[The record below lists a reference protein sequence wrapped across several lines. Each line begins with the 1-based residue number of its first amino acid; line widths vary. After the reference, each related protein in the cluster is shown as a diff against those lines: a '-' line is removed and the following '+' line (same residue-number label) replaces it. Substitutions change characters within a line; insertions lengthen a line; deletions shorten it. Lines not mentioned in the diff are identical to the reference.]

1 MRIRKTIFLL
11 IISFSAFA
19 QQDSIIYKYWVDF
32 TDKSNSNFSI
42 NNPEAFLSQRA
53 IDRRIRQ
60 NIPIKIQDLPINNW
74 YVDSIRNLGFDVLN
88 CSKWFNGVMLS
99 SNDSNLVDNMFFSFI
114 KNTYYFGSWNKNNS
128 NQRTNSK
135 FENNFNKSDYGNAYN
150 QLQMLKGN
158 ILHNRNLKGEGK
170 IIAVL
175 DAGFSKANEMDAFKK
190 LFEEDRILGSWDFV
204 AQEESVFEDHSH
216 GMMVLST
223 MGAENKGQIIGTSPN
238 ASFWLLRSEDGDTEN
253 LIEEYNWLCAAEFAD
268 SVGADIINSSLGY
281 TTFDDVNQNHT
292 YSDMDGRT
300 APVSIAANLASRKGM
315 IVVNSAGNSG
325 SSSWHYIGAP
335 ADADSILSVGAVD
348 ENRDFAWFSSYGPS
362 IDGRIKPTVVA
373 QGRNTIVATSDNGI
387 LAGNGTSFSSPVIAG
402 MTACLWQ
409 AHPNRTNIEIINA
422 IILSAN
428 LHDNP
433 NDSLGY
439 GLPNYDLADQ
449 LLTFPK
455 EQNLNGLISVSPNP
469 ITTKSALII
478 NMEGFNGSLFYY
490 KDLLIEVYDIRGKK
504 VHNNDYI
511 VTPLS
516 YNQVHFSFLEKI
528 SAGTYFLKIQIA
540 QQEFLEKVIVID

>member
-1 MRIRKTIFLL
+1 MRIKKTLYFL

-19 QQDSIIYKYWVDF
+19 QQDSITYKYWVEF
-32 TDKSNSNFSI
+32 TDKYNSNFSV

-53 IDRRIRQ
+53 INRRIRQ

-74 YVDSIRNLGFDVLN
+74 YVDSIKKLGFDVLN
-88 CSKWFNGVMLS
+88 RSKWFNGIMLS
-99 SNDSNLVDNMFFSFI
+99 TNDSNLVDNINFSFV
-114 KNTYYFGSWNKNNS
+114 KSTFSFGRWNRNKS

-135 FENNFNKSDYGNAYN
+135 FENDFNKSDYGDTYN

-170 IIAVL
+170 VIAVL

-190 LFEEDRILGSWDFV
+190 LFDEDRILGSWDFV

>member
-1 MRIRKTIFLL
+1 MRIKKTLFFI

-19 QQDSIIYKYWVDF
+19 QQDSITYKYWVEF
-32 TDKSNSNFSI
+32 TDKYNSNFSV
-42 NNPEAFLSQRA
+42 NNPELFLSQRA
-53 IDRRIRQ
+53 IERRVRQ

-74 YVDSIRNLGFDVLN
+74 YVDSIINLGFDVLN
-88 CSKWFNGVMLS
+88 RSKWFNGIMLS
-99 SNDSNLVDNMFFSFI
+99 TNDSNLVDNINFSFV
-114 KNTYYFGSWNKNNS
+114 KSTFSFGRWNRNKS

-135 FENNFNKSDYGNAYN
+135 FENDFNKSDYGDTYN

-170 IIAVL
+170 VIAVL

-190 LFEEDRILGSWDFV
+190 LFDEDRILGSWDFV

>member
-223 MGAENKGQIIGTSPN
+223 MGAENNGQIIGTSPN
-238 ASFWLLRSEDGDTEN
+238 ASFWLLRSEDGNIEN

-348 ENRDFAWFSSYGPS
+348 ENRGFAWFSSYGPS

-373 QGRNTIVATSDNGI
+373 QGKNTIVATSDNGI

-422 IILSAN
+422 IILSAH
-428 LHDNP
+428 LHENP

-439 GLPNYDLADQ
+439 GLPNFALAD
-449 LLTFPK
+449 LLLMESKDHTSS
-455 EQNLNGLISVSPNP
+455 GIIAVVPNP
-469 ITTKSALII
+469 ISKNSHLYIYVA
-478 NMEGFNGSLFYY
+478 NMDVMS
-490 KDLLIEVYDIRGKK
+490 IEVYDIKGNRINYKTFSILPQT
-504 VHNNDYI
+504 NNQI
-511 VTPLS
+511 NL
-516 YNQVHFSFLEKI
+516 SFLRNN
-528 SAGTYFLKIQIA
+528 AVGVYLLKIKIGDKKFVERVVVA
-540 QQEFLEKVIVID
+540 D

>member
-1 MRIRKTIFLL
+1 MRIKKTLFFI
-11 IISFSAFA
+11 IISFSSFA
-19 QQDSIIYKYWVDF
+19 QQDSITYKYWVEF
-32 TDKSNSNFSI
+32 TDKYNSNFSV
-42 NNPEAFLSQRA
+42 NNPELFLSQRA
-53 IDRRIRQ
+53 IERRVRQ

-74 YVDSIRNLGFDVLN
+74 YVDSIINLGFDVLN
-88 CSKWFNGVMLS
+88 RSKWFNGIMLS
-99 SNDSNLVDNMFFSFI
+99 TNDSNLVDNINFSFV
-114 KNTYYFGSWNKNNS
+114 KSTFSFGRWNRNKS

-135 FENNFNKSDYGNAYN
+135 FENDFNKSDYGDTYN

-170 IIAVL
+170 VIAVL

-190 LFEEDRILGSWDFV
+190 LFDEDRILGSWDFV

-373 QGRNTIVATSDNGI
+373 QGRNTIVATSDNGT

-422 IILSAN
+422 IILSAH

-439 GLPNYDLADQ
+439 GLPNFALADL
-449 LLTFPK
+449 LLTEPK
-455 EQNLNGLISVSPNP
+455 DQTISEVITIVPNP
-469 ITTKSALII
+469 IST
-478 NMEGFNGSLFYY
+478 NSLLYIY
-490 KDLLIEVYDIRGKK
+490 VANTDVMSIEVYDIKGNR
-504 VHNNDYI
+504 NDYKTFSI
-511 VTPLS
+511 LPQTN
-516 YNQVHFSFLEKI
+516 NQINLSFLRNN
-528 SAGTYFLKIQIA
+528 AVGVYLLKIKIGDKEFVERVVIA
-540 QQEFLEKVIVID
+540 D